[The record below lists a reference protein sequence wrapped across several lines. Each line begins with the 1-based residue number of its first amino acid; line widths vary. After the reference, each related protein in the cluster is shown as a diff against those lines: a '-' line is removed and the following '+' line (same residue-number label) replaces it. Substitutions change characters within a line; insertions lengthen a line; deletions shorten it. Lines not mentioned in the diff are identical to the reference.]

1 MAFAIRLS
9 NRHFASLVRGYLR
22 PNQSI
27 ERTSRIKPR
36 EAAHF
41 KRWAS

>member
-1 MAFAIRLS
+1 MRTFGS
-9 NRHFASLVRGYLR
+9 QM
-22 PNQSI
+22 PNPSI

-41 KRWAS
+41 KRWASEAGYSAID